1 MHIRLGAL
9 RVSFLLTSRLKL
21 KQMQVA
27 GARHTHTSYVI
38 HSDVPK
44 IMKIRMQNT
53 AGHTA
58 GAHVYVAFLTSPHG
72 GSEHD
77 RVVRQLIDRAP
88 RVEEPMFTLQ
98 PVMVLMRVRAKILLP
113 NALYYTRCAWRRR
126 SNWAA
131 LQVRAHEVCFR
142 RRRTGCPH
150 GCARSRCG
158 RSALRMHEMP
168 FTGWRAA

>member
-1 MHIRLGAL
+1 ML
-9 RVSFLLTSRLKL
+9 
-21 KQMQVA
+21 
-27 GARHTHTSYVI
+27 VI

-88 RVEEPMFTLQ
+88 RVEEPIFVVVTQ
-98 PVMVLMRVRAKILLP
+98 EARRAAPVPVAPPVEEGVRA
-113 NALYYTRCAWRRR
+113 
-126 SNWAA
+126 
-131 LQVRAHEVCFR
+131 RA
-142 RRRTGCPH
+142 
-150 GCARSRCG
+150 
-158 RSALRMHEMP
+158 
-168 FTGWRAA
+168 

>member
-1 MHIRLGAL
+1 MLVIRIHI
-9 RVSFLLTSRLKL
+9 
-21 KQMQVA
+21 
-27 GARHTHTSYVI
+27 HI

-72 GSEHD
+72 GSESEHD

-98 PVMVLMRVRAKILLP
+98 PVMVLCVCVLKSYCLMPYIIRA
-113 NALYYTRCAWRRR
+113 ALGAGVAIGLHCKSVPTRCALDADVLVVHTVVH
-126 SNWAA
+126 AA
-131 LQVRAHEVCFR
+131 DAAGVPSGCTKCRLQAGGQLE
-142 RRRTGCPH
+142 PQ
-150 GCARSRCG
+150 
-158 RSALRMHEMP
+158 
-168 FTGWRAA
+168 